1 MFCVARTQ
9 SIFESASSENLV
21 FIVHMVQEA
30 RLSEENL
37 LCEIFLYLKISHC
50 IVNNNYHNQHLIHKK
65 GGTRIYTS
73 YGGWLLY
80 DICFWAPCFSTIFS

>member
-50 IVNNNYHNQHLIHKK
+50 IVNNNYHNQHLNHTKA
-65 GGTRIYTS
+65 GYTNLHR
-73 YGGWLLY
+73 GVAG
-80 DICFWAPCFSTIFS
+80 I